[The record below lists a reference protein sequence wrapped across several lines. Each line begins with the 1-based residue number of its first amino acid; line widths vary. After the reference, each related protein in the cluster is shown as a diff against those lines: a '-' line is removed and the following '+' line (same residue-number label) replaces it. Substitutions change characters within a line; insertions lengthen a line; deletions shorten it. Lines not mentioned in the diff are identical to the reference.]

1 MKREVI
7 KFENGTIR
15 RLNGEE
21 VCHIDLIACE
31 GEGIGFAGMDG
42 SRELIADYFCGEGTL
57 TEGRLWIQGQ
67 EFTGAGRR
75 EFERAGVFVIS
86 PDYAYMNSLDV
97 SENIFLLRRN
107 RLSKILL
114 NDKALHIQGQH
125 YIDRY
130 GLSFRANEQSGNLEE
145 SDKVLIA
152 MIRAIT
158 QGAKVLVLYDVG
170 SCFLGATRGQLIQ
183 FIKKLKAEGI
193 CIVIVDNRAD
203 YVDNLYDQ
211 IVVFRQ
217 HTIVKKLMDVE
228 EYAQVPVLLQME
240 MAGEKV
246 DRAAKENKD
255 ARTQIA
261 LLEKQGEKWNSLF
274 AVRKGEIV
282 AALMEPGRAKVFW
295 QSCMEPERHTQ
306 MMFLLDEQEIYAK
319 DVSELVRKKIV
330 FLECR
335 EHTEVCDN
343 LSNTENILLPSYR
356 RISNRFGFYR
366 KQQRYIMQDTFLA
379 EEQSAIASIWEES
392 EGWRLAVY
400 RWKLYHPKAIFLN
413 QVLSDLNLKERE
425 WLERELSEMAQRG
438 TSVILL
444 ENDKDVCSRI
454 ADRIEVIV

>member
-1 MKREVI
+1 MKQEVI

-15 RLNGEE
+15 RPGGEE

-31 GEGIGFAGMDG
+31 GDGIGFAGMDG

-67 EFTGAGRR
+67 EFTGSGRR
-75 EFERAGVFVIS
+75 EFEQAGVFVIS
-86 PDYAYMNSLDV
+86 SDYAYMNSLDV

-130 GLSFRANEQSGNLEE
+130 GLSFRANEQSANLAE

-152 MIRAIT
+152 VIRAIT

-170 SCFLGATRGQLIQ
+170 SCFLGETRGQLIQ
-183 FIKKLKAEGI
+183 FVKKLKEEGI

-203 YVDNLYDQ
+203 YVDDLYDQ

-240 MAGEKV
+240 LAGEKV
-246 DRAAKENKD
+246 DRAAQENRD
-255 ARTQIA
+255 ARTQFT
-261 LLEKQGEKWNSLF
+261 LLEKQEEKWNSLL

-282 AALMEPGRAKVFW
+282 AALMEPERANEVW
-295 QSCMEPERHTQ
+295 QACMLPGRHTQ
-306 MMFLLDEQEIYAK
+306 MMFLLDEQEIHAR

-356 RISNRFGFYR
+356 RISNWFGFYR

-379 EEQSAIASIWEES
+379 EEQSAIAAIREES

-413 QVLSDLNLKERE
+413 QVLSDLNMKERE
-425 WLERELSEMAQRG
+425 WLERELADMAQRG

>member
-1 MKREVI
+1 MKQEII

-15 RLNGEE
+15 HLSGEE
-21 VCHIDLIACE
+21 VCHIDLIARE
-31 GEGIGFAGMDG
+31 GDGIGFTGMDG
-42 SRELIADYFCGEGTL
+42 SRELIANYFCGKGTL

-67 EFTGAGRR
+67 EFTGSGRR
-75 EFERAGVFVIS
+75 EFEQAGVFVIS
-86 PDYAYMNSLDV
+86 SDYAYMNSLDV

-114 NDKALHIQGQH
+114 NDKALHIQGQD

-130 GLSFRANEQSGNLEE
+130 GLSFQANEQSGNLAE

-158 QGAKVLVLYDVG
+158 QGAKVLVLYDIG
-170 SCFLGATRGQLIQ
+170 SYFPGETRGQLIQ
-183 FIKKLKAEGI
+183 FAKKLKEEGI

-203 YVDNLYDQ
+203 YVDDLYDQ
-211 IVVFRQ
+211 IVIFRQ

-228 EYAQVPVLLQME
+228 KFAQIPVLLQME
-240 MAGEKV
+240 RAGEKA
-246 DRAAKENKD
+246 DRAVQENRA
-255 ARTQIA
+255 ARTQIT
-261 LLEKQGEKWNSLF
+261 LLEKQGKKWNSLL

-282 AALMEPGRAKVFW
+282 AALMEPERAKEIW
-295 QSCMEPERHTQ
+295 QACMLPGRHTQ
-306 MMFLLDEQEIYAK
+306 MIFLLDEQEIHAK
-319 DVSELVRKKIV
+319 DVSGLVRKKIV

-343 LSNTENILLPSYR
+343 LSNIENILLPSYR

-379 EEQSAIASIWEES
+379 EEQRVIAAIREES

-413 QVLSDLNLKERE
+413 QVLSDLNMKERE
-425 WLERELSEMAQRG
+425 WLERELSGMAQRG